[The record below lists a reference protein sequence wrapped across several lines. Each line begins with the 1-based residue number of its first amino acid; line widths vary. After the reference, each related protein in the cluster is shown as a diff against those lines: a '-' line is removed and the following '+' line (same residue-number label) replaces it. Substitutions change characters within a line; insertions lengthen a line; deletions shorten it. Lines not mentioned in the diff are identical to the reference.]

1 MLCKQLMTNK
11 PRKLVNTRQWW
22 VKFFISEKKKKVLTI
37 ISEIRL
43 IRLPEVLKYDIY
55 ITVKKIKKLKVYKL
69 NMIKLKKKTKINTDY
84 LD

>member
-11 PRKLVNTRQWW
+11 PRKLVNTRQWL